1 MTVSSSENPDSSTQS
16 FDYEASPEQLDQLMQ
31 VVKPKNW
38 IPAVTIGGLTIAAL
52 IWSVVGRIPMAVTG
66 QGVLISQQRVV
77 ELQSP
82 ISGQLEVL
90 RVKDGQTVKKGEVI
104 AAVKPLELTEQLKQ
118 LQVKRQQLLG
128 QATNTESIQQQRTEV
143 ERQAI
148 AATRTSLMQR
158 LGTARSLSPT
168 LREQSLTTI
177 GQQRQSLQRRLQ
189 DAQAMLPTMKDRW
202 ERRARLA
209 KEGALDQDSLVTA
222 ERDYR
227 QEAQNI
233 QELQAQFRQLDVNAT
248 EAQQRYV
255 QSENTI
261 SEIQAQLDELD
272 TRSKRLD
279 QENVQSSNIR
289 RNEIAEVDR
298 AIAQLKQQIEEKSVI
313 RSPQDGSIL
322 DMSGV
327 LGQVVNSGTHLGTL
341 QTGGSEPLVLTG
353 MTYFEVKDG
362 KQIKP
367 GMKVQLTPDTV
378 KRERFGG
385 IVGTVKSVS
394 PYPITTS
401 RAAAKLGNSDLAE
414 TLTGKA
420 ARVEVVVDLQSEPS
434 NVSGYKWSSSKGP
447 DSKLTP
453 GTTASI
459 RVTVEEQAPITFLLP
474 FLREWSGFQ

>member
-1 MTVSSSENPDSSTQS
+1 MTLSSSENPDASVES

-38 IPAVTIGGLTIAAL
+38 IPAVTIGGLTIATL
-52 IWSVVGRIPMAVTG
+52 IWSVVGRIPMTVTG

-90 RVKDGQTVKKGEVI
+90 KVKDGQTVKKGEVL
-104 AAVKPLELTEQLKQ
+104 AAVKPLELEEQFKQ
-118 LQVKRQQLLG
+118 LQAKRQQLLG

-148 AATRTSLMQR
+148 AATRVSLIQR
-158 LGTARSLSPT
+158 LETAQSLSPT

-177 GQQRQSLQRRLQ
+177 KQQRQSLQRRIQ
-189 DAQAMLPTMKDRW
+189 DAQAMLPMLKDRW
-202 ERRARLA
+202 DRRARLA
-209 KEGALDQDSLVTA
+209 KEGALEQDSLVTA
-222 ERDYR
+222 EREYR
-227 QEAQNI
+227 QESQNI
-233 QELQAQFRQLDVNAT
+233 QELEAQLRQLDVNAT
-248 EAQQRYV
+248 EAQQRYI
-255 QSENTI
+255 QSQNSI
-261 SEIQAQLDELD
+261 SEIQAQLDELN

-279 QENVQSSNIR
+279 QENVQSSNTR

-298 AIAQLKQQIEEKSVI
+298 AIAQLKQQIEEKSII

-327 LGQVVNSGTHLGTL
+327 LGQVVNSGTRLGTL
-341 QTGGSEPLVLTG
+341 QTGSSQPVVLTG
-353 MTYFEVKDG
+353 ITYFEVKDG

-394 PYPITTS
+394 PYPVTSS
-401 RAAAKLGNSDLAE
+401 RATVKLGNSELAE

-420 ARVEVVVDLQSEPS
+420 AKVEVVVELQPEQD

-447 DSKLTP
+447 SSKLTP

-459 RVTVEEQAPITFLLP
+459 RVTVEERAPITFLLP
-474 FLREWSGFQ
+474 FLREWSGLQ

>member
-1 MTVSSSENPDSSTQS
+1 MTVSSSQNHDSPVES

-38 IPAVTIGGLTIAAL
+38 IPAATVGGLTIATL
-52 IWSVVGRIPMAVTG
+52 IWSVVGRIPIAVTG

-90 RVKDGQTVKKGEVI
+90 KVKDGQTVKKGEVI
-104 AAVKPLELTEQLKQ
+104 AAIKPLELTEQLKQ
-118 LQVKRQQLLG
+118 LQAKRQQLLG
-128 QATNTESIQQQRTEV
+128 QATNTESIQHQRTEM

-158 LGTARSLSPT
+158 LQDAQALSPT

-177 GQQRQSLQRRLQ
+177 QQQRQSLQQRLQ
-189 DAQAMLPTMKDRW
+189 NAQAMLPTLKDRW

-209 KEGALDQDSLVTA
+209 KEGGLDQDSLVTA
-222 ERDYR
+222 EREYR
-227 QEAQNI
+227 QETQNV
-233 QELQAQFRQLDVNAT
+233 QELQAQLRQLDVNVT
-248 EAQQRYV
+248 EVQQRFA
-255 QSENTI
+255 QSQTII
-261 SEIQAQLDELD
+261 SEIWAQLEDLK
-272 TRSKRLD
+272 TRDKRLEQD
-279 QENVQSSNIR
+279 NMQASNTR

-298 AIAQLKQQIEEKSVI
+298 AIAQLKQQIEEKSII

-327 LGQVVNSGTHLGTL
+327 LGQVVTSGTRLGTL
-341 QTGGSEPLVLTG
+341 QTQGSAPIVLTG
-353 MTYFEVKDG
+353 ITYFEVKDG

-367 GMKVQLTPDTV
+367 GMKVQITPDTV

-394 PYPITTS
+394 PYPVTSS
-401 RAAAKLGNSDLAE
+401 RAAAKLGNPELAE
-414 TLTGKA
+414 TLTGKVA
-420 ARVEVVVDLQSEPS
+420 KVEVVVDLQPESG

-447 DSKLTP
+447 ESKLTS
-453 GTTASI
+453 GTTTSI
-459 RVTVEEQAPITFLLP
+459 RVTVEERAPITFLLP
-474 FLREWSGFQ
+474 FLREWSGLN